1 MKQRTYL
8 MIKPDY
14 VDQKEEIIKYLEEKF
29 DANIVNKKEFVISN
43 ELLREHYAHIV
54 DKPFFPEIEEYMTS
68 GPVVGMVVEFDYDF
82 ISRTRELIGPTFDA
96 PKGTLRGDFFNPAF
110 DRSHN
115 VIHSSDSPESAAAEI
130 KRFFGE
136 DQLLNNI

>member
-14 VDQKEEIIKYLEEKF
+14 VDKKEEIIAYLEEKF
-29 DANIVNKKEFVISN
+29 SANIVGKKEFVIPVQ
-43 ELLREHYAHIV
+43 LLREHYAHIV
-54 DKPFFPEIEEYMTS
+54 EKPFYPEIEEYMTS

-96 PKGTLRGDFFNPAF
+96 PKGTLRGDFFNPEF

-115 VIHSSDSPESAAAEI
+115 VIHSSDSVESANQEI
-130 KRFFGE
+130 TRFFGAE
-136 DQLLNNI
+136 YLV